1 MTIMNRQTP
10 AMPGSIR
17 PLTSLLPVSGSLIL
31 FLTTT
36 SGEERSM
43 TSGLLPTVSDQRL
56 QRVQIGEQVLALA
69 GSHGVAQG
77 GHHGAAVEDGVHDA
91 VVVGRG
97 AAIQILLLEDATERL
112 ALQWLVGAVVVAA
125 GATGLVHVVP
135 AHLLR
140 IELGE
145 RSGRGQLLASHGGG
159 KDHGHAER
167 KQSPLNLFHG
177 SIVASGVRREET
189 LSVAE
194 HASGKGLP
202 RMREGDGDAREMND
216 DEEERGKEGGL
227 QDFALRGE
235 VEDHHCQQEYERDQ
249 VLRLGVALEES
260 DRPAADSGIDETD
273 GGDED
278 EPLVDGG
285 LTAVAIR
292 EEGQHAEDEDGAE
305 GDDVEGF
312 GVQSEH
318 ADAAPQRIGGR
329 DGAEDD
335 HRTGEAEAEEAEGH
349 VPLHLA
355 RGDESGLDEE
365 KHHPERHDGAVDMD
379 ELVGERGLHHTGK
392 E

>member
-56 QRVQIGEQVLALA
+56 QCVQISEQALALA
-69 GSHGVAQG
+69 GGHGVAQG
-77 GHHGAAVEDGVHDA
+77 GNHGVSVEDVVLAA
-91 VVVGRG
+91 VVVGRV
-97 AAIQILLLEDATERL
+97 ASIQILLLEDATERL

-167 KQSPLNLFHG
+167 KQSPSNLFHG
-177 SIVASGVRREET
+177 SIVASGRGFDGGT
-189 LSVAE
+189 GLSLAQ
-194 HASGKGLP
+194 HPGGKGLP
-202 RMREGDGDAREMND
+202 RVREGDGDAGEMND

-235 VEDHHCQQEYERDQ
+235 VEEHHCKQKPERDK
-249 VLRLGVALEES
+249 VLRLGVAMEES
-260 DRPAADSGIDETD
+260 DRPAADSGIDEAD

-335 HRTGEAEAEEAEGH
+335 QPPAEAATQE
-349 VPLHLA
+349 
-355 RGDESGLDEE
+355 
-365 KHHPERHDGAVDMD
+365 
-379 ELVGERGLHHTGK
+379 
-392 E
+392 